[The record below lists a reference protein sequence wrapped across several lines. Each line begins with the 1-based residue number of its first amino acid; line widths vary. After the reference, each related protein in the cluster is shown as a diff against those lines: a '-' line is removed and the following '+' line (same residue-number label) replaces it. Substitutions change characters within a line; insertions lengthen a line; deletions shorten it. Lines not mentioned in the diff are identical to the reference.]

1 MDRDWKHKGGTVRVA
16 LVHDYLTQYGGAER
30 VVEVIQRR
38 FPDAPIF
45 TGVLDPVSLP
55 ESFHRIDIR
64 PSFLNRVPDA
74 GRRHRLFT
82 PLYPLAF
89 RQLGRQLAE
98 FDLVIAD
105 SSAWSH
111 HVKLEPRQIV
121 ICYCHSPA
129 RFLYADNDYLD
140 VVKLPRSI
148 RMGMDAAAGGLRV
161 FDRRAARRVD
171 RYLANSQNVADRI
184 KRAYGRDARVV
195 YPPVDV
201 DRFSI
206 DLSVVPGESFLVVS
220 RLVPHKWIH
229 LAIEACTRMNL
240 PLKIA
245 GDGRARAELEAIAGP
260 TVTFLGGLGDEELI
274 AQLRRCKALIL
285 PGAEDFGM
293 TAVEA
298 QAVGRPVIA
307 YGKGGALE
315 SVVDG
320 ETGVFFRE
328 QTVESLLRAIERFE
342 RRSWSPAVARA
353 NAERFGTRRFLAELD
368 EEIERAIN
376 ARKIGTS
383 RR

>member
-1 MDRDWKHKGGTVRVA
+1 MAESKGRTVRIA

-30 VVEVIQRR
+30 VVEVIQKH
-38 FPDAPIF
+38 FPDAPLF
-45 TGVLDPVSLP
+45 TGVLDLDALP
-55 ESFHRIDIR
+55 PDFKRIEIR
-64 PSFLNRVPDA
+64 ASFLNRIPGA

-89 RQLGRQLAE
+89 RQLGRQLAD

-111 HVKLEPRQIV
+111 HLKLEPRQIV

-129 RFLYADNDYLD
+129 RFLYADEDYLRAAR
-140 VVKLPRSI
+140 LPRPVRFGI
-148 RMGMDAAAGGLRV
+148 DAAAGGMRRL
-161 FDRRAARRVD
+161 DHRAAQRVD
-171 RYLANSQNVADRI
+171 RYLANSRNVADRVE
-184 KRAYGRDARVV
+184 RAYGREARVV

-201 DRFSI
+201 ERFSI
-206 DLSVVPGESFLVVS
+206 DESVTPEDWFLVVS
-220 RLVPHKWIH
+220 RLVPHKWIQ
-229 LAIEACTRMNL
+229 LAVEVCSRAGI

-260 TVTFLGGLGDEELI
+260 SIEFLGQLDDNGVI
-274 AQLRRCKALIL
+274 SRLRRCKALIL

-293 TAVEA
+293 TSVEA

-315 SVVDG
+315 SVIDE
-320 ETGVFFRE
+320 ETGLFFRE
-328 QTVESLLRAIERFE
+328 QTADSLLEAIDRFRART
-342 RRSWSPAVARA
+342 WDPAAARA
-353 NAERFGTRRFLAELD
+353 NAERFSTPRFLAELD
-368 EEIERAIN
+368 EEIAY
-376 ARKIGTS
+376 AVSDRKSGVS